1 MSVGAPGL
9 APPFRWRSNVT
20 ALRHDSS
27 FAVCTEL
34 TRSHAGACGP
44 NLVPDML
51 LNHYR
56 VTSRLTKRLRTAI
69 VST

>member
-1 MSVGAPGL
+1 MPSIDECRRSRTRA
-9 APPFRWRSNVT
+9 PFRWRSNVT

-34 TRSHAGACGP
+34 TRSRAGACGP
-44 NLVPDML
+44 NVPDML

-56 VTSRLTKRLRTAI
+56 
-69 VST
+69 

>member
-9 APPFRWRSNVT
+9 APSSRWRSNVT

-34 TRSHAGACGP
+34 TRSHAGSCGP
-44 NLVPDML
+44 NFGPKHL
-51 LNHYR
+51 LNRYR
-56 VTSRLTKRLRTAI
+56 VTSA
-69 VST
+69 